1 MFRLFAGLGDLK
13 KSLHFF
19 SFYVKTKI
27 FLTSISENQVPNLFP
42 PTYKSVLVR
51 QTFGRLKFE
60 KPCCSLLLSPPQPP
74 QHKTKMSF
82 GLKREILLPL
92 LHAVECNSFYFK
104 ASLKCTH
111 MCANFGLNAHSCVHL
126 STYLFEQLG
135 NYRETVASNSKQLL
149 KEKYF
154 VSLVQSPF
162 LLISL
167 PTTLTVAVKPPKH
180 NFAPF
185 PFEVPFAKIYHH

>member
-27 FLTSISENQVPNLFP
+27 FLISISENQVPNLFP

-82 GLKREILLPL
+82 GLKREIPLPL

-111 MCANFGLNAHSCVHL
+111 MCANFGLNVHTL
-126 STYLFEQLG
+126 CTF
-135 NYRETVASNSKQLL
+135 KH
-149 KEKYF
+149 
-154 VSLVQSPF
+154 
-162 LLISL
+162 LLIST
-167 PTTLTVAVKPPKH
+167 PGK
-180 NFAPF
+180 
-185 PFEVPFAKIYHH
+185 

>member
-1 MFRLFAGLGDLK
+1 MVQNTIQAATSHNSRPRTNILYSFSDWNIPTTMFLLHVSGFLLVLEILK

-82 GLKREILLPL
+82 GLLEI
-92 LHAVECNSFYFK
+92 S
-104 ASLKCTH
+104 
-111 MCANFGLNAHSCVHL
+111 
-126 STYLFEQLG
+126 
-135 NYRETVASNSKQLL
+135 
-149 KEKYF
+149 
-154 VSLVQSPF
+154 
-162 LLISL
+162 
-167 PTTLTVAVKPPKH
+167 
-180 NFAPF
+180 APS
-185 PFEVPFAKIYHH
+185 AQN